1 MLYLICFILFVVM
14 FYSNKMNSS
23 SRCCMF
29 MFIPPQISGVT
40 AYSHHHITS
49 HHKNYSAKSYRLKI
63 DRLCITMSFGHL
75 YWVDEDGQSPGA
87 LEMLWPPSICKY
99 VFFSVG
105 SWHMRTIFSHQLSW
119 VSIWLQH
126 LTQIQYLLVHIMT
139 IRFLFFCTLLTH
151 SLIWPFCTR

>member
-1 MLYLICFILFVVM
+1 MLVMLYLICFILFVVM

-75 YWVDEDGQSPGA
+75 YWRGWTKSRSPRDA
-87 LEMLWPPSICKY
+87 MAPE
-99 VFFSVG
+99 
-105 SWHMRTIFSHQLSW
+105 
-119 VSIWLQH
+119 
-126 LTQIQYLLVHIMT
+126 YL
-139 IRFLFFCTLLTH
+139 
-151 SLIWPFCTR
+151 